1 MRILVLGGTNFI
13 GRHIVETLRGS
24 EDVTVLN
31 RGTQS
36 VPGDDVV
43 QLTADRTAPAS
54 VAEVLTIGFDAVVD
68 VSGTEPEHIASTA
81 PVLRALGVSR
91 YTFISSGSV
100 YDSRTTKAPF
110 PETSTIEGDPIWGEY
125 GRAKVECERLLS
137 ECGFEELTVLRPP
150 YVYGPGN
157 SEPREQFL
165 WSRLLQGKSIFVP
178 GDGSTTIQFCHV
190 SYLAEVVLAACRGQF
205 EPGVYNVGDEHGLS
219 FDSYIA
225 CLAKAAGLPVTGVSH
240 VLDPRIP
247 ARDYFPFRNY
257 SLVLETSKIAAAT
270 SHAIAAIPLA
280 EGLARTYDWFQAHDP
295 LDYVPTPREEE
306 LADGADIT
314 HP

>member
-110 PETSTIEGDPIWGEY
+110 RRRPRSRVTRSGEST
-125 GRAKVECERLLS
+125 A
-137 ECGFEELTVLRPP
+137 
-150 YVYGPGN
+150 GPK
-157 SEPREQFL
+157 
-165 WSRLLQGKSIFVP
+165 WSANDCS
-178 GDGSTTIQFCHV
+178 
-190 SYLAEVVLAACRGQF
+190 ANA
-205 EPGVYNVGDEHGLS
+205 
-219 FDSYIA
+219 DSR
-225 CLAKAAGLPVTGVSH
+225 S
-240 VLDPRIP
+240 
-247 ARDYFPFRNY
+247 
-257 SLVLETSKIAAAT
+257 
-270 SHAIAAIPLA
+270 
-280 EGLARTYDWFQAHDP
+280 
-295 LDYVPTPREEE
+295 
-306 LADGADIT
+306 
-314 HP
+314 